1 MAQITAG
8 IAGANGPQCRGVGVL
23 AADLPRLSLEAH
35 IPAFLEIARR
45 EAVVQIAGG
54 EHRARTCR
62 HIDEAHR
69 GCERSERDEWTPPRC
84 LREFSRTP
92 CFRFWKLNWQL
103 RTPRRIPTAPRTHT
117 PLQHFALLRARRR
130 EAPRRLARATTSR
143 RLVGRAGEA
152 GGPYELLLR
161 EDAVQDRAQRRQH
174 RDDACERSGRPGR
187 RVVELRHRRHGRH
200 EIARR
205 AVALR
210 RLLLQQRTL

>member
-54 EHRARTCR
+54 EHRARTRR
-62 HIDEAHR
+62 HIDGAHR

-84 LREFSRTP
+84 LFSRTP

-103 RTPRRIPTAPRTHT
+103 RTPRRIPTAPRYRTHHYSI
-117 PLQHFALLRARRR
+117 LRYSGLAGVRLRDVLLGLLLRAALLG
-130 EAPRRLARATTSR
+130 EPEKLAASMS
-143 RLVGRAGEA
+143 
-152 GGPYELLLR
+152 
-161 EDAVQDRAQRRQH
+161 
-174 RDDACERSGRPGR
+174 CC
-187 RVVELRHRRHGRH
+187 
-200 EIARR
+200 
-205 AVALR
+205 
-210 RLLLQQRTL
+210 